1 MNPVQVFIEYT
12 LAGIAAGGVYTLV
25 GLGFVLVFKAS
36 GVFNFAMGDMMMAG
50 AYVFYLCAVILDL
63 HWVAALVIAVGF
75 SCALAWFIEATV
87 LRRMLGQPVIA
98 VVMVTFGIGFV
109 LRGIA
114 AIAFGSEAYQL
125 PALLARDPFI
135 VGGIFI
141 PGKAARGFALAVGLC
156 AAIILV
162 LRYSRLGIALRATA
176 ADQITAYSMGINVRR
191 VFAAAWM
198 TAAAVGT
205 IAGIIAASVTSLTPD
220 LGTIG
225 LNVMAVVIQGGLNSV
240 GGVIVAGL
248 FVGWLEAMTSA
259 YGPGNLREITP
270 YIAVLAM
277 LMIRPHGLF
286 GTRPVERI

>member
-1 MNPVQVFIEYT
+1 MSPVQVFVEYT

-25 GLGFVLVFKAS
+25 GLGFVLIFKAS

-63 HWVAALVIAVGF
+63 HWAIALVIALGF
-75 SCALAWFIEATV
+75 SCALAWAIEATV

-114 AIAFGSEAYQL
+114 SIGFGSEAYQL
-125 PALLARDPFI
+125 PPLLARDPFI

-156 AAIILV
+156 GAIILF
-162 LRYSRLGIALRATA
+162 LKFSRVGVALRATA
-176 ADQITAYSMGINVRR
+176 ADQITAYSMGIDVRWI
-191 VFAAAWM
+191 FALAWM
-198 TAAAVGT
+198 TAACVGT
-205 IAGIIAASVTSLTPD
+205 VAGIIAASVTSLTPD

-225 LNVMAVVIQGGLNSV
+225 LNVIAVVILGGLNSV
-240 GGVIVAGL
+240 GGVILAGL
-248 FVGWLEAMTSA
+248 LVGWLEAMTSA
-259 YGPGNLREITP
+259 YLSGSLREITP

-277 LMIRPHGLF
+277 LMIRPYGLF